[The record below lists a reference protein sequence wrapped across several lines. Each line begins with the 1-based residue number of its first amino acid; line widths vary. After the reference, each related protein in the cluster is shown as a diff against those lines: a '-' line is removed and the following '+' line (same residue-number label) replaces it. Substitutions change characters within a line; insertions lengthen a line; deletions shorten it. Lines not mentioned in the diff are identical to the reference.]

1 MNLESNALFSTTRQ
15 QAPKECPRGHLPWQ
29 NDKPSVLTNHF
40 IATLWAIF
48 ATLQSNNVWHS
59 ALNTHLC
66 LLEKVP
72 TIIKSNRMCVKR
84 SKAFILHHKQVIL
97 LLIGLAMS
105 ACNTKSPA
113 VPSDT
118 STALPQKEAEHQI
131 MSVSYGTDPD
141 AEKWFVYNSEGDF
154 VSHAVSID
162 TVVYTYY
169 GQKFEKRHVNRTHS
183 WQSKVVYTLDGRGK
197 ISYST
202 SYDEKGQEIS
212 TFGYRYDSIGH
223 LQQTMEKVMQ
233 SQSTCLN
240 TFDYIDGNLARVT
253 VRNNGRI
260 TSHYNFAYYTDLK
273 NDLNLFLQQI
283 AEDIFPNER
292 MGRKN
297 RNFVKQMTNVSADGD
312 TLSLLQ
318 CNYQISDNPDEL
330 VVVEKDVLNE
340 METTLTYHFKTKKQ
354 QK

>member
-1 MNLESNALFSTTRQ
+1 
-15 QAPKECPRGHLPWQ
+15 
-29 NDKPSVLTNHF
+29 
-40 IATLWAIF
+40 
-48 ATLQSNNVWHS
+48 
-59 ALNTHLC
+59 
-66 LLEKVP
+66 
-72 TIIKSNRMCVKR
+72 
-84 SKAFILHHKQVIL
+84 
-97 LLIGLAMS
+97 
-105 ACNTKSPA
+105 
-113 VPSDT
+113 
-118 STALPQKEAEHQI
+118 
-131 MSVSYGTDPD
+131 
-141 AEKWFVYNSEGDF
+141 
-154 VSHAVSID
+154 
-162 TVVYTYY
+162 
-169 GQKFEKRHVNRTHS
+169 
-183 WQSKVVYTLDGRGK
+183 
-197 ISYST
+197 
-202 SYDEKGQEIS
+202 
-212 TFGYRYDSIGH
+212 
-223 LQQTMEKVMQ
+223 MQ

-318 CNYQISDNPDEL
+318 YNYQISDNPDEL